1 VRPKQI
7 LFLLAWLSA
16 IRVLD
21 GLAGIIFLNM
31 KRLSIFAAIAGL
43 CAVASALANPPDE
56 GALAGWRGYATPPA
70 GAKIKVACVGD
81 SITQGAGATS
91 QATASYPAFL
101 QTLLGPG
108 YEVRNFGQGGA
119 TLQDL
124 EPARSYMKR
133 GAFGA
138 STNFEADILLLM
150 LGTNDANT
158 NYPATFSQ
166 LDRFTNAYD
175 TLISHYTR
183 GRVAKPRIFIATVAW
198 EAAADACKYGLVYA
212 KDWGFI
218 QSIIQN
224 RMAPMIR
231 DYARARGYPLVEVN
245 SLTMGHSEWYA
256 SDPVH
261 PGDAGYRE
269 IAKLFFMRI
278 QEEMPNGLPT
288 VENTRLTALEPDGAT
303 MAGRLRSAGGAPA
316 QAWLFW
322 GPKDGRTTKGDW
334 EHAAALGVRQAGP
347 LASALAGLQAGT
359 TYYYRYYV
367 SNALGSTWAP
377 LTTSFATPQAGGF
390 AFNPSGWQKKARI
403 TFDGYHGVG
412 LGDFPVLIKLNAT
425 NVGGFAYGQCQRG
438 GADLRFSDAEKG
450 GNELFYEI
458 EKWDETAGT
467 ATSFIWVRVRS
478 LLPGSSIW
486 MWWGNPKASAPE
498 AAFAPSTWAPAYQAV
513 WHLSDKSKDST
524 RHGRLLAVAQ
534 GRRSPE
540 TVHGAA
546 GEAQRFHAE
555 TELECADIGTG
566 AAGPYAIM
574 AWVQNAPGQTYQ
586 DWGASVWRFAGSAHG
601 LDITTAGHYRMNWFN
616 DLGAVESDLPVQAEG
631 YHCLLSTVTRGGT
644 TATLFDDG
652 AATFPVR
659 SCAGQRL
666 DGVFRLGYTSYRA
679 HWVGCIDEVRVMSTA
694 VSSDYA
700 TAAFDT
706 LAHNVRRAGQGFT
719 TYGAAR

>member
-1 VRPKQI
+1 MKTI
-7 LFLLAWLSA
+7 SLLA
-16 IRVLD
+16 
-21 GLAGIIFLNM
+21 G
-31 KRLSIFAAIAGL
+31 IAGL

-56 GALAGWRGYATPPA
+56 GALVDWRTYAAPLT

-81 SITQGAGATS
+81 SITQGVGATS

-119 TLQDL
+119 TLHDL

-133 GAFGA
+133 GSFAA
-138 STNFEADILLLM
+138 STNFDADILLIM

-166 LDRFTNAYD
+166 LASFTNAYD
-175 TLISHYTR
+175 TLIRHYAR
-183 GRVAKPRIFIATVAW
+183 GRTSKPKIFIATVAW
-198 EAAADACKYGLVYA
+198 EAATDASKYGLVYA
-212 KDWGFI
+212 RDWGFL
-218 QSIIQN
+218 QAIIQN

-231 DYARARGYPLVEVN
+231 DYAHARGHPLVDVN
-245 SLTMGHSEWYA
+245 SLTVGHSEWYT

-269 IAKLFFMRI
+269 IAKLFFMRL
-278 QEEMPNGLPT
+278 QEEMPRGLPT
-288 VENTRLTALEPDGAT
+288 VENTRLSALETNSAS
-303 MAGRLRSAGGAPA
+303 MEGRLRSAGGVPA

-322 GPKDGRTTKGDW
+322 GPQDGQTSKSGW
-334 EHAAALGVRQAGP
+334 ENAAALGVRKAGP
-347 LASALAGLQAGT
+347 LTSAPAGMNAGT

-377 LTTSFATPQAGGF
+377 LTTSFATPHAGGF
-390 AFNPSGWQKKARI
+390 AFNPSGWQKRARI
-403 TFDGYHGVG
+403 TFDGYRGVG
-412 LGDFPVLIKLNAT
+412 LSDFPVLIKLNAA
-425 NVGGFAYGQCQRG
+425 NVCGFAHGQCGRG
-438 GADLRFSDAEKG
+438 GADLRFSDAAEG

-458 EKWDETAGT
+458 EKWDEAAAT
-467 ATSFIWVRVRS
+467 ATSFIWVRMRS

-486 MWWGNPKASAPE
+486 MWWGNPKANAPE
-498 AAFAPSTWAPAYQAV
+498 AAFAQSTWAPAYQAV
-513 WHLSDKSKDST
+513 WHLSDKNKDST

-534 GRRSPE
+534 DRRGTE
-540 TVHGAA
+540 TVHGVA
-546 GEAQRFHAE
+546 GEAQRFDPDAE
-555 TELECADIGTG
+555 LVCTNINTG
-566 AAGPYAIM
+566 SAGPYAIM
-574 AWVQNAPGQTYQ
+574 AWVQNAPGQSYK

-601 LDITTAGHYRMNWFN
+601 LDITAAGNYRMNWFN
-616 DLGAVESDLPVQAEG
+616 DVGAVESDLHVQADG
-631 YHCLLSTVTRGGT
+631 YHCLLSTVTSGGR
-644 TATLFDDG
+644 TATLFNDG

-666 DGVFRLGYTSYRA
+666 DGVFRLGHTSYHA

-700 TAAFDT
+700 TAAYDT
-706 LAHNVRRAGQGFT
+706 LAHNERRAGQGFT
-719 TYGAAR
+719 TYGPAR